1 MLTAGSI
8 DITVVEKHGS
18 GSNIGIHVPA
28 VLVPAAMHLMPQV
41 TVDDIRME
49 MGPEARQALAL
60 GAAVIGELERVPDG
74 IFVDVMDDTDIVTIE
89 KRAGKLHIYVDTPEE
104 TVKIE
109 VPLRVV
115 RQTLSALNAT

>member
-1 MLTAGSI
+1 
-8 DITVVEKHGS
+8 
-18 GSNIGIHVPA
+18 
-28 VLVPAAMHLMPQV
+28 
-41 TVDDIRME
+41 
-49 MGPEARQALAL
+49 
-60 GAAVIGELERVPDG
+60 
-74 IFVDVMDDTDIVTIE
+74 MDDTDIVTIE